1 MALEGK
7 IKDFCVAHIIQ
18 LISQQLKSGVLCV
31 EKSGMKSEI
40 CFLNGSI
47 TGAKPFDYKTCRSL
61 GEMLVSAKLL
71 TKKDLAKA
79 LKEQE
84 KTFEYLGQILVKEG
98 LVVREDIERALMTQ
112 IYETVYDIL
121 GWKEGTYC
129 FEPKQVNPDPILS
142 NPVPVESMLLD
153 VLRMID
159 EWPEVEAELPSL
171 DLLFHPVRNVSEEG
185 LDDEDLIYYRLVNGK
200 NTMPEIIDGSLAGK
214 FATCK
219 ALVDLTRRG
228 YVESFM
234 PESNGAEGKG
244 GLDLNPLI
252 KPLSYAAV
260 VLMLASLVILP
271 MIFSINIFPLFS
283 SGEFKGSVV
292 QSYLDNDKMMKVKK
306 SLEMYR
312 MKEGKYPAKLS
323 ELFVSG
329 FLKKKE
335 MILSG
340 KDAIKYVSAGKKYT
354 LEAVKSP

>member
-7 IKDFCVAHIIQ
+7 IKDFGVADIIQ
-18 LISQQLKSGVLCV
+18 LVSQQQKSGVLCV

-40 CFLNGSI
+40 SFLNGNI
-47 TGAKPFDYKTCRSL
+47 TGAKPSDYKTCRPL
-61 GEMLVSAKLL
+61 GKMLVSAKLL
-71 TKKDLAKA
+71 TKKNLKKA

-112 IYETVYDIL
+112 IYETAYNIL
-121 GWKEGTYC
+121 GWEEGTYC

-159 EWPEVEAELPSL
+159 EWPEVEAEISSL
-171 DLLFHPVRNVSEEG
+171 DLLFHPVRDVSEEG
-185 LDDEDLIYYRLVNGK
+185 LDDEDLIYFRLVDGK
-200 NTMPEIIDGSLAGK
+200 NTIQEIIDRSLAGK

-228 YVESFM
+228 YIEGLM
-234 PESNGAEGKG
+234 PESSGVAGKG
-244 GLDLNPLI
+244 GFDLSHFI

-260 VLMLASLVILP
+260 VLMLGSLIILP
-271 MIFSINIFPLFS
+271 MVFSINIFPLFS

-292 QSYLDNDKMMKVKK
+292 QSYLDNDKMKKVKMA
-306 SLEMYR
+306 LEMYR
-312 MKEGKYPAKLS
+312 MKEGQYPDKLS
-323 ELFVSG
+323 ELVLSG
-329 FLKKKE
+329 FLNKKE
-335 MILSG
+335 MTLSG
-340 KDAIKYVSAGKKYT
+340 KDAIEYVSTGKKYT